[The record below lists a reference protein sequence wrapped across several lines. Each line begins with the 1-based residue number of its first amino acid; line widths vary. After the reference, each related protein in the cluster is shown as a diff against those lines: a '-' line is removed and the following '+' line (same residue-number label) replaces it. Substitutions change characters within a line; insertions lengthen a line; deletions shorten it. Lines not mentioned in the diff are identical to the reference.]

1 MKIAVTYEN
10 GQIFQHF
17 GKTETFKIYDVND
30 QGIVASEVISAGG
43 AGHSALAGFLAEQ
56 GVQVLI
62 CGGLGEGAQVSPC
75 RSRNR
80 NLSPEQRAI
89 PTRPLTLI

>member
-30 QGIVASEVISAGG
+30 QGIVDSEVISAGD

-62 CGGLGEGAQVSPC
+62 CGGLGEGAQVALAEAGIEIFSGAEGDAGPG
-75 RSRNR
+75 R
-80 NLSPEQRAI
+80 
-89 PTRPLTLI
+89 